1 MKPVS
6 VTQVNEYLA
15 NKIDSDFN
23 LRNVAIEGEISG
35 LTRKGHAYFSLK
47 DEQCV
52 IRSVVWKSQLPKI
65 DPELLEDGRNVVA
78 VGSVRLYAKG
88 GTYSF
93 QIHYMEDAGVGKAK
107 TAFEALKK
115 KLEAEG
121 LFRPEYKK
129 PLPEFPE
136 CVGVVTSTEGDALR
150 DIQKIIFKKNNYVN
164 LLIFP
169 TYVQGVNAPD
179 SICQG
184 IHLANRVNGLGKR
197 HIDLLIVGRGGG
209 SPEDLAA
216 FNEESVARAIFQS
229 DIPIISAVGHE
240 PDVSISDYVADAR
253 GATPSE
259 AADMAVPDV
268 HEIQKRIAECRS
280 ALSESLRFKLLNEKR
295 MVESLTQ
302 LLCSN
307 MRNRVQKARNE
318 MEQALIKLRE
328 GNPKRVLE
336 RGFAAVLNEAGT
348 IVSDIDNVS
357 EGEEYTVLLR
367 NGRFKAQVTGKNK
380 EGHDE

>member
-23 LRNVAIEGEISG
+23 LRDVAIEGEISG

-150 DIQKIIFKKNNYVN
+150 DIQKIILKKNNYVN

-169 TYVQGVNAPD
+169 TYVQGVNAPA

-184 IHLANRVNGLGKR
+184 IHLANRVNESGKR

-348 IVSDIDNVS
+348 IVSDIDDVS

>member
-150 DIQKIIFKKNNYVN
+150 DIQKIILKKNNYVN

-184 IHLANRVNGLGKR
+184 IHLANRVNESGKR

-259 AADMAVPDV
+259 AADMAVPDIY
-268 HEIQKRIAECRS
+268 EIQKRIAECRS

-307 MRNRVQKARNE
+307 MKNRLQKARNE

-348 IVSDIDNVS
+348 IVSDIDDVS

-367 NGRFKAQVTGKNK
+367 NGRFKAQVTGKSK

>member
-150 DIQKIIFKKNNYVN
+150 DIQKLFLKKKQLREPVDFSD
-164 LLIFP
+164 LCARR
-169 TYVQGVNAPD
+169 NAPA

-184 IHLANRVNGLGKR
+184 IHLANRVNESGKR

-229 DIPIISAVGHE
+229 DILIISAVGHE
-240 PDVSISDYVADAR
+240 PDVHFRLCGDAR
-253 GATPSE
+253 GQHPARR
-259 AADMAVPDV
+259 
-268 HEIQKRIAECRS
+268 RIWCRIFMKFRS
-280 ALSESLRFKLLNEKR
+280 ASLSAAVLSESLRFKLLNEKR
-295 MVESLTQ
+295 MAESLTQ

-307 MRNRVQKARNE
+307 MKNRVQKARNE

>member
-65 DPELLEDGRNVVA
+65 NPELLEDGRNVVA

-150 DIQKIIFKKNNYVN
+150 DIQKIILKKNNYVN

-169 TYVQGVNAPD
+169 TYVQGVNAPA

-184 IHLANRVNGLGKR
+184 IHLANRVSESGKR

-336 RGFAAVLNEAGT
+336 RGCAAVLNEAGT
-348 IVSDIDNVS
+348 IVSDIDDVS

>member
-150 DIQKIIFKKNNYVN
+150 DIQKIILKKNNYVN

-169 TYVQGVNAPD
+169 TYVQGVNAPV

-184 IHLANRVNGLGKR
+184 IHLANRVNESGKR

>member
-52 IRSVVWKSQLPKI
+52 IRSVVWKNQLPKI

-150 DIQKIIFKKNNYVN
+150 DIQKIILKKNNYVN

-184 IHLANRVNGLGKR
+184 IHLANRVNESGKR
-197 HIDLLIVGRGGG
+197 HSDLLIVGRGGG

-268 HEIQKRIAECRS
+268 HEIQKRIAECRG

-307 MRNRVQKARNE
+307 MRNRVQKTRNE

>member
-52 IRSVVWKSQLPKI
+52 IRSVVWKNQLPKI

-150 DIQKIIFKKNNYVN
+150 DIQKIILKKNNYVN

-184 IHLANRVNGLGKR
+184 IHLANRVNESGKR

-268 HEIQKRIAECRS
+268 HEIQKRIAECRG

-307 MRNRVQKARNE
+307 MRNRVQKTRNE

>member
-150 DIQKIIFKKNNYVN
+150 DIQKIILKKNNYVN

-169 TYVQGVNAPD
+169 TYVQGVNAPA

-184 IHLANRVNGLGKR
+184 IHLANRVNESGKR

-268 HEIQKRIAECRS
+268 HEIQKRIAEYRS

>member
-1 MKPVS
+1 M
-6 VTQVNEYLA
+6 
-15 NKIDSDFN
+15 
-23 LRNVAIEGEISG
+23 
-35 LTRKGHAYFSLK
+35 
-47 DEQCV
+47 
-52 IRSVVWKSQLPKI
+52 
-65 DPELLEDGRNVVA
+65 
-78 VGSVRLYAKG
+78 
-88 GTYSF
+88 
-93 QIHYMEDAGVGKAK
+93 
-107 TAFEALKK
+107 
-115 KLEAEG
+115 
-121 LFRPEYKK
+121 
-129 PLPEFPE
+129 
-136 CVGVVTSTEGDALR
+136 
-150 DIQKIIFKKNNYVN
+150 
-164 LLIFP
+164 
-169 TYVQGVNAPD
+169 
-179 SICQG
+179 
-184 IHLANRVNGLGKR
+184 
-197 HIDLLIVGRGGG
+197 
-209 SPEDLAA
+209 
-216 FNEESVARAIFQS
+216 
-229 DIPIISAVGHE
+229 GHE

-318 MEQALIKLRE
+318 MEQALIK
-328 GNPKRVLE
+328 PKRVLE

-348 IVSDIDNVS
+348 IVSDIDDVS

>member
-52 IRSVVWKSQLPKI
+52 IRSVVWKNQLPKI

-78 VGSVRLYAKG
+78 VGSVRVYAKG

-150 DIQKIIFKKNNYVN
+150 DIQKIILKKNNYVN

-169 TYVQGVNAPD
+169 TYVQGVNAPT

-184 IHLANRVNGLGKR
+184 IHLANRVNESGKR

-268 HEIQKRIAECRS
+268 HEIQKRIAECRG

>member
-65 DPELLEDGRNVVA
+65 NPELLEDGRNVVA

-150 DIQKIIFKKNNYVN
+150 DIQKIILKKNNYVN

-169 TYVQGVNAPD
+169 TYVQGVNAPA

-184 IHLANRVNGLGKR
+184 IHLANRVIESGKR

-268 HEIQKRIAECRS
+268 HEIQKRIAECRG